1 MRAASDPSAPRS
13 PARRRTIAA
22 DEPAAP
28 ATPVVA
34 PLSVAPAPPPVVVP
48 DDVAP
53 ANAEPASAESVEF
66 ARLALQA
73 SRYLK
78 AEDVERLEAA
88 FRMSAAA
95 HEGQLRISGD
105 PYISHPLAVAEILA
119 QWHLDAH
126 ALIAGLLHDV
136 MEDCDIN
143 KDDIANA
150 FGKIAADLV
159 DGVSKLDRIE
169 FRSYEEA
176 QAENY
181 RKMFLAMARDV
192 RVILIKLADRLH
204 NMRTLDV
211 VRPDKRRRIAR
222 ETLEIYAPIANR
234 LGLNTLYRE
243 LQELSFKHSYPMRY
257 RVLTQA
263 LKRLRGDRRE
273 IVARL
278 MSSVQERLPA
288 WNVEA
293 EVYGREKHLFGIYR
307 KMVEKRLS
315 LSQVMDVYGFRILVK
330 DLPSCYLA
338 LGALHELYKPV
349 PGKFKDYIAIPKA
362 NGYQSIHTTIIGPMG
377 MPVEVQIRTTEM
389 HAVAESGVASHW
401 LYKDDTASIS
411 DLQRKTHNWLQSLL
425 ELQTASG
432 DSSEF
437 LEHVKIDLFPGDVFV
452 FSPKGKIYNL
462 PRGATPVD
470 FAYAVHTDIGN
481 RCVACRING
490 ELQPLRAELKN
501 GDQVEIVTA
510 GHASPNPAWL
520 SYVRTGKARA
530 EIRHFLKNAQQAEAS
545 SLGERLLTQA
555 LRPHGHVL
563 ADIGT
568 IAWDKLL
575 RENGLK
581 QRNDVLTDI
590 GLGKR
595 LAAVVA
601 RRLLDIEHG
610 KAAEPTEGETRPRN
624 NSPILIHGGEGMAVQ
639 MARCCRPIPGDPIVG
654 MIRKGQGLE
663 IHVNDCPVLTRN
675 HSADRDRWID
685 VEWEMGTER
694 LFDVTIRVLVEHRRG
709 VLARVAAAI
718 ADQESNIQSV
728 SMEKDQ
734 GDQGP
739 HSVINFV
746 LQVQNRL
753 HLARIMR
760 AVRRA
765 PEVIRIY
772 RVRADKPA
780 ERKN

>member
-1 MRAASDPSAPRS
+1 VRAASQTSPS
-13 PARRRTIAA
+13 PA
-22 DEPAAP
+22 DGVPPPLVSKPAGGAEDDTAP
-28 ATPVVA
+28 AGA
-34 PLSVAPAPPPVVVP
+34 QI
-48 DDVAP
+48 
-53 ANAEPASAESVEF
+53 ASAEVIEF
-66 ARLALQA
+66 ARLRLQA
-73 SRYLK
+73 ARYLK
-78 AEDVERLEAA
+78 TDDVERLEAA
-88 FRMSAAA
+88 FQMSMRA
-95 HEGQLRISGD
+95 HDGQYRISGD
-105 PYISHPLAVAEILA
+105 PYISHPLAVAEILS

-136 MEDCDIN
+136 MEDCDIT
-143 KDDIANA
+143 KEDISTA

-169 FRSYEEA
+169 FRSYAEA

-204 NMRTLDV
+204 NMRTLDA

-243 LQELSFKHSYPMRY
+243 LQELSFKHTYPMRF
-257 RVLTQA
+257 RVLAKA
-263 LKRLRGDRRE
+263 LKQSRGDRRE
-273 IVARL
+273 VVARL

-288 WNVEA
+288 WHVDA
-293 EVYGREKHLFGIYR
+293 EVYGREKHLYGIYR
-307 KMVEKRLS
+307 KMADKRLS
-315 LSQVMDVYGFRILVK
+315 FSQVLDIYGFRILVK

-349 PGKFKDYIAIPKA
+349 PGKFKDYVAIPKA

-377 MPVEVQIRTTEM
+377 MPVEVQIRTTAM

-401 LYKDDTASIS
+401 LYKDESASLS

-437 LEHVKIDLFPGDVFV
+437 LEHVKIDLFPGDVFI

-462 PRGATPVD
+462 PRGATAVD

-481 RCVACRING
+481 CCVACRING
-490 ELQPLRAELKN
+490 ELRPLRTELKN

-510 GHASPNPAWL
+510 SHASPNPAWL

-530 EIRHFLKNAQQAEAS
+530 EIRHFLKNAQQEEAS
-545 SLGERLLTQA
+545 SLGERLLIQA
-555 LRPHGHVL
+555 LRPQGLVL
-563 ADIGT
+563 SDIGT
-568 IAWDKLL
+568 LAWDKLL
-575 RENGLK
+575 RENGVK
-581 QRNDVLTDI
+581 TRNDILTDI

-601 RRLLDIEHG
+601 RRLQELQAGRSSEQTD
-610 KAAEPTEGETRPRN
+610 GESKPR
-624 NSPILIHGGEGMAVQ
+624 SSGPIQIHGGEGMAVQ

-663 IHVNDCPVLTRN
+663 VHVNDCPVLTRN

-685 VEWEMGTER
+685 VEWEAGTER
-694 LFDVTIRVLVEHRRG
+694 MFDVTIRVLVEHRRG

-746 LQVQNRL
+746 LQVHNRL
-753 HLARIMR
+753 HLARVMR
-760 AVRRA
+760 AVRRT
-765 PEVIRIY
+765 PEAIRVS
-772 RVRADKPA
+772 RVRSDKPITA